1 LVKKLY
7 VGNLGAGNL
16 YVGNLPAGFTSRD
29 LQKLLEPHGTVHS
42 AEVVKHGDPGRS
54 RRFGFVTMGSEQEAE
69 DAIAALGDR
78 DLESLTAA
86 RGKEAGGRR

>member
-7 VGNLGAGNL
+7 VGNLGEGKL

-29 LQKLLEPHGTVHS
+29 LQKLFKPHGTVHS
-42 AEVVKHGDPGRS
+42 AEVVKDSDTGGS

-78 DLESLTAA
+78 DLESLKAT
-86 RGKEAGGRR
+86 RGKEAGARR